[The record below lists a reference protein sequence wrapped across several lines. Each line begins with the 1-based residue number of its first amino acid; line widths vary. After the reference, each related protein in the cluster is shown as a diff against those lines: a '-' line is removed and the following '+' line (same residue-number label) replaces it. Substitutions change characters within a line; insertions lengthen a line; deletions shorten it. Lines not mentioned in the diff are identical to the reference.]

1 MSEVAGI
8 MDRLLQIK
16 EQQDRLGGES
26 NALWKAFYEI
36 ADREAGEKQAFR
48 YLNEETGMVIG
59 RVAAKSEFIEPNK
72 LKTALTHEQ
81 WLTVTVVN
89 RSFQPELLEAEITRG
104 HITKN
109 VIESCIERSVTVRKM
124 GPKKA
129 TKEELAEI
137 SERNMEEAR

>member
-16 EQQDRLGGES
+16 EQQDRLGGEA

-59 RVAAKSEFIEPNK
+59 RVAATSENIDERE
-72 LKTALTHEQ
+72 LEMALDSKQ
-81 WLTVTVVN
+81 WLAITVS
-89 RSFQPELLEAEITRG
+89 RRFLRPELLEAEMIKGR
-104 HITKN
+104 ISKDA
-109 VIESCIERSVTVRKM
+109 VEPCIERSVTVRKM
-124 GPKKA
+124 GPKRA

-137 SERNMEEAR
+137 AERNMEEAR

>member
-16 EQQDRLGGES
+16 EQQDRLAGEA

-48 YLNEETGMVIG
+48 YLNEKTGMVIG
-59 RVAAKSEFIEPNK
+59 RVAATSESIDDEE
-72 LKTALTHEQ
+72 LKAVLSHDQ
-81 WLTVTVVN
+81 WLAVTIET
-89 RSFQPELLEAEITRG
+89 RMLKEELLEAEMTRG
-104 HITKN
+104 HISKDI
-109 VIESCIERSVTVRKM
+109 VEPCILRATVVRKM

-137 SERNMEEAR
+137 TERNMEEAR